1 MQTKT
6 SRLIFPYDKTGEG
19 IFLCLNIYSS
29 VISACSGVRFFQND
43 RVSLWEG
50 HTLLRCL
57 SQAVQ
62 TSMHMHAYFR
72 LRLPGSGVG
81 VITQKKCYALLAT
94 FFFKVMK

>member
-6 SRLIFPYDKTGEG
+6 SRLIFPYDKTGVG
-19 IFLCLNIYSS
+19 IFPCLNIYSS

-50 HTLLRCL
+50 HTWLRCL

-62 TSMHMHAYFR
+62 ISMHMHAYFR

-81 VITQKKCYALLAT
+81 VITQKSVTLYLVLF
-94 FFFKVMK
+94 FFFKK

>member
-1 MQTKT
+1 MRTKT

-50 HTLLRCL
+50 HTWLRCI

-81 VITQKKCYALLAT
+81 VITQKSVTLYLLH
-94 FFFKVMK
+94 F